1 MRGVFAP
8 ALLLMGACSGAHQAT
23 TPEDAIMRQNAHAAG
38 LALSLDRPNEAI
50 ARYKLALE
58 RAQARDDA
66 AAIGDYGY
74 DMAVAQLAANQPE
87 KALATVRTTRA
98 ELARRG
104 VSSFAALDLAEA
116 TACYRIGD
124 KGASDGLA
132 RHVETGDDQ
141 IAASR
146 ASFLRG
152 LIADDSGNT
161 AELDRAIAHLSS
173 AASPEQQ
180 ADRDELLARRSLRQG
195 AFAAATE
202 LAEHAAD
209 LRRDALDYRGMAR
222 ALAVAADAAARG
234 GHAQLAADL
243 YMRAGQSAAAQGD
256 ANAARPWLQRAMEL
270 SSDAA
275 MHQAARSALA
285 ALQPPR

>member
-1 MRGVFAP
+1 
-8 ALLLMGACSGAHQAT
+8 MGACSSSHKAT
-23 TPEDAIMRQNAHAAG
+23 TPDDTMMRQNAHAAG

-50 ARYKLALE
+50 AQYKLALE

-98 ELARRG
+98 ELIRRD

-124 KGASDGLA
+124 KSTSDRLA
-132 RHVETGDDQ
+132 RLVETGDDQ
-141 IAASR
+141 TAALR

-152 LIADDSGNT
+152 LIADDSSDT
-161 AELDRAIAHLSS
+161 AELDHAIAHLSS
-173 AASPEQQ
+173 ATSPEQQ
-180 ADRDELLARRSLRQG
+180 ADRYELLARRALRQG
-195 AFAAATE
+195 AFASATE

-234 GHAQLAADL
+234 GSTRLAADL

-256 ANAARPWLQRAMEL
+256 AKTARPWLQRAMEL
-270 SSDAA
+270 SDDATL
-275 MHQAARSALA
+275 HQAAKSAIA
-285 ALQPPR
+285 ALQKPR